1 MITRWVQRQGK
12 SPRLIRGIGDDCAIL
27 KTTGRTLVTNDAFVE
42 GIHFKR
48 AWTSAADA
56 GWKALAANVSDIAAG
71 GGVPRAAL
79 VSLELPPALPVAW
92 LKGFYGGLLEC
103 GRAYGVAIAGGNLS
117 AGPHVAAHITIA
129 GEAPTKRIGRDGAR
143 PGELVVVTGA
153 LGGSLAG
160 LLCLRHG
167 RKGPAARAAI
177 GRHSRP
183 VPPVTAGR
191 VLARSASAMADISDG
206 LARDAGHLAQE
217 SGIRVA
223 LVPGAIPIPFYADA
237 LAPSLGYSPQALALE
252 SGEEYELVA
261 TLPRRRLTA
270 TTAALKRL
278 RVHLTVV
285 GEVRRGRGVELVG
298 VRGPAPAGFDHF
310 SRVA

>member
-1 MITRWVQRQGK
+1 GTDNIA
-12 SPRLIRGIGDDCAIL
+12 IGTTALDAN
-27 KTTGRTLVTNDAFVE
+27 TTGASNIAIGSSALGSNTTGINNIAIGGSALFTNVV
-42 GIHFKR
+42 GINNI
-48 AWTSAADA
+48 AIGLT
-56 GWKALAANVSDIAAG
+56 ALSLATGSG
-71 GGVPRAAL
+71 GN
-79 VSLELPPALPVAW
+79 
-92 LKGFYGGLLEC
+92 
-103 GRAYGVAIAGGNLS
+103 VAIAGGNLS